1 VTSSDELLRNATDL
15 RLRLALLSAYGE
27 TLAVE
32 LEQFNV
38 RVMIAVPGGFT
49 TKFNAPTR
57 SGTPLE
63 GYEAA
68 RNYLDEL
75 VPKYV
80 KVPKSDPVLGM
91 ETLVDVVRG
100 EGRATD
106 HGPMPLWLFLGED
119 CMRDVRAHSERL
131 LSTLEE
137 WKDVGSNLGLRV
149 EQPSA

>member
-1 VTSSDELLRNATDL
+1 MRVT
-15 RLRLALLSAYGE
+15 
-27 TLAVE
+27 
-32 LEQFNV
+32 
-38 RVMIAVPGGFT
+38 IAIPGGFT

-63 GYEAA
+63 GYESA
-68 RNYLDEL
+68 RDRLDEL

-100 EGRATD
+100 EGRASAR
-106 HGPMPLWLFLGED
+106 GPILPLWLFLGED
-119 CMRDVRAHSERL
+119 CMRDVRAHSGRL

-137 WKDVGSNLGLRV
+137 WKEVGSNLGLRV
-149 EQPSA
+149 EQPSG

>member
-1 VTSSDELLRNATDL
+1 MIHALSLRS
-15 RLRLALLSAYGE
+15 ALPLSAYGE

-32 LEQFNV
+32 LETFNV

-63 GYEAA
+63 GYEAV
-68 RNYLDEL
+68 RNRLDDQ

-80 KVPKSDPVLGM
+80 KIPKGDPVLGM
-91 ETLVDVVRG
+91 EALVDVVRG
-100 EGRATD
+100 EGRAAG
-106 HGPMPLWLFLGED
+106 HGPTPLWLFLGED
-119 CMRDVRAHSERL
+119 CMRDVRARATDL
-131 LSTLEE
+131 LSAMEE
-137 WKDVGSNLGLRV
+137 WKDVGSNLGLQL